1 MFYKLQSIVEIDKIY
16 IIENVIIKTKEGKH
30 KKVVAINVA
39 LSKDSHINVENLK
52 FLMELRCKETVA
64 DGACINVKLA
74 EGKNV
79 FVESIDVE

>member
-1 MFYKLQSIVEIDKIY
+1 VHEFHLVENL
-16 IIENVIIKTKEGKH
+16 IENVITKAKDGNH
-30 KKVVAINVA
+30 KKVVAINVT
-39 LSKDSHINVENLK
+39 LGKDSHIKDDNLK

-64 DGACINVKLA
+64 DGAGINVKHA

>member
-1 MFYKLQSIVEIDKIY
+1 MHELHIVENL
-16 IIENVIIKTKEGKH
+16 IENVITKSKEGNH
-30 KKVVAINVA
+30 KKVIAINVT
-39 LSKDSHINVENLK
+39 LGKDSHINDENLK

-64 DGACINVKLA
+64 DGACINVKHA

>member
-1 MFYKLQSIVEIDKIY
+1 MHELHIVENL
-16 IIENVIIKTKEGKH
+16 IENVITKTREGRH

-39 LSKDSHINVENLK
+39 LGKDSHINDENLK

-64 DGACINVKLA
+64 DGASINVKHA

-79 FVESIDVE
+79 FVESIDVEP